1 MHDEKNRVV
10 RILVADDFLPA
21 RMVVETFLER
31 AGYQVDVADDGRQAV
46 EAFERGG
53 YDLILMDFEMPEM
66 DGIEATRAIRLVEQ
80 GLREGSQAGTET
92 KPVHAPIVGMTG
104 HAAREF
110 AEICRKAG
118 MDDCIAKP
126 VHRSKLLE
134 TVRKWTLPSTVDR
147 VVSVPD
153 GRCRRSSPLE
163 APMDFDRAVEEFEG
177 DEEFLLYVLSE
188 FFKECRH
195 HLENIRKALREGDA
209 GAVASDAHAV
219 KGGAANL
226 TANDLA
232 GIAQDLERL
241 GKSRA
246 THGGEDLLA
255 RFESESLRLELY
267 VAGKGLEM

>member
-1 MHDEKNRVV
+1 MHDEENRVL

-21 RMVVETFLER
+21 RMVVETFLED

-66 DGIEATRAIRLVEQ
+66 DGCEATRAIRLAEQ
-80 GLREGSQAGTET
+80 GLGEGSRAGSEAR
-92 KPVHAPIVGMTG
+92 PVRAPIVGMTG
-104 HAAREF
+104 HATKEF

-118 MDDCIAKP
+118 MDDCIVKP
-126 VHRSKLLE
+126 VHRNKLLE
-134 TVRKWTLPSTVDR
+134 TVRKWTLPISVDS

-153 GRCRRSSPLE
+153 GRCRRSSQLE

-188 FFKECRH
+188 FLKECRH
-195 HLENIRKALREGDA
+195 RLETIRKALREGDA
-209 GAVASDAHAV
+209 EAVARDAHAV

-232 GIAQDLERL
+232 GTALELEKL
-241 GKSRA
+241 GKSGA
-246 THGGEDLLA
+246 TQGDEDLLA
-255 RFESESLRLELY
+255 RFESELLRLELY
-267 VAGKGLEM
+267 VASKDLEL